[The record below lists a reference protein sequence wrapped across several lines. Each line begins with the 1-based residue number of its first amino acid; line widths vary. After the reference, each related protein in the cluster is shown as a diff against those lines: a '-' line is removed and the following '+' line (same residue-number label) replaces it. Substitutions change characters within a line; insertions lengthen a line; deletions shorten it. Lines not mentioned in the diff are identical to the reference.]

1 MFNAI
6 KNFQNYI
13 IINTRL
19 IIKEVYSFSFSNLF
33 KVSKKVL
40 DLLENFNF
48 TALNPAKVVSSIL
61 YILTLIYK

>member
-19 IIKEVYSFSFSNLF
+19 IIKEVYNLSFSDLS
-33 KVSKKVL
+33 KVLKKVL
-40 DLLENFNF
+40 DLLEIFNF
-48 TALNPAKVVSSIL
+48 IALNPVKRIFL
-61 YILTLIYK
+61 CYIY